1 MATEGVPEAA
11 VEAAIALAEERTGHV
26 ANEALFAEIVAA
38 AYPAVRDQVLAEVRE
53 ALAKKSAAHRALAV
67 KAKESG
73 DPMVAHE
80 YRGHADAIDIAA
92 EDVVAALATLSPSE
106 DTTEGVTQAD
116 LDRGEE
122 LDKKFGWSEGSDAP
136 LPEACE
142 KRDAAEAETK
152 AAESRCKGL
161 TQALS
166 TVLGF
171 LDMDDA
177 ETHKGIAENCGVDAC
192 IVCLAE
198 EVARTAL
205 KEH

>member
-1 MATEGVPEAA
+1 MAEQEKRWAIRHDPGEFGVRPVRSEIGGPSTEGRSVEVVPASTLEAA
-11 VEAAIALAEERTGHV
+11 EEKHAEAERLCG
-26 ANEALFAEIVAA
+26 I
-38 AYPAVRDQVLAEVRE
+38 
-53 ALAKKSAAHRALAV
+53 
-67 KAKESG
+67 
-73 DPMVAHE
+73 
-80 YRGHADAIDIAA
+80 
-92 EDVVAALATLSPSE
+92 
-106 DTTEGVTQAD
+106 
-116 LDRGEE
+116 
-122 LDKKFGWSEGSDAP
+122 
-136 LPEACE
+136 ACE